1 MNLVAAHNFLRY
13 ENPFLL
19 ASGPPTASR
28 ELIARGFEAGWAG
41 AVTKTIRPDSM
52 PMSDVSPRFY
62 AFRHGQGDVYGFE
75 NIELVSR
82 RSTAYWMETIAG
94 LKRGHPEKILIASIM
109 GDSGRESWENL
120 ARRCE
125 GAGADALELNFSCP
139 HGMPE
144 RGVGAAI
151 GQDAGITGRITGWV
165 RGATS
170 LPVIVKLT
178 PNVTDVRPIA
188 LAAIEAGADALA
200 AINTVQ
206 CLAGVDLETLTPYP
220 QVNGFSTFGGYSG
233 AAVKPIGLRVV
244 AQAAATTGAPIHG
257 LGGIR
262 TWQDAVEYM
271 AVGATVV
278 QVCTEVMLR
287 GFGIVRGLIQGLSEY
302 MQRKGFESPANLTGA
317 ALKRLSSHEA
327 MSRTERVVPEMA
339 ARESCLLCGRCVTA
353 CRDGG
358 YGALRIEDQ
367 AVAIDTAKCDGCSLC
382 VLVCPAQALAMRER
396 KPAQAE

>member
-1 MNLVAAHNFLRY
+1 MNLSATHDSLRF
-13 ENPFLL
+13 ENPFVL
-19 ASGPPTASR
+19 ASGPPTAAR
-28 ELIARGFEAGWAG
+28 ELIERGFAAGWAG

-52 PMSDVSPRFY
+52 PMEDVSPRFY
-62 AFRHGQGDVYGFE
+62 ALRDGQGDVFGFE

-94 LKRGHPEKILIASIM
+94 LKRGHPGKILIASIM
-109 GDSGRESWENL
+109 GDSGRESWADL

-125 GAGADALELNFSCP
+125 AAGADALELNFSCP

-151 GQDAGITGRITGWV
+151 GQDAGITGRIAGWV
-165 RGATS
+165 RGATR

-188 LAAIEAGADALA
+188 LAAIEAGANALA

-206 CLAGVDLETLTPYP
+206 CLAGVDLETLSPCP
-220 QVNGFSTFGGYSG
+220 PVNGQSAFGGYSG
-233 AAVKPIGLRVV
+233 AAIKPIGLRVV
-244 AQAAATTGAPIHG
+244 AQAAAATKAPIHG

-262 TWQDAVEYM
+262 TWKDAVEYM

-278 QVCTEVMLR
+278 QVCTEVMIR
-287 GFGIVRGLIQGLSEY
+287 GFGLVRGMVEGLTGYLE
-302 MQRKGFESPANLTGA
+302 RKSLASPSDLTGA
-317 ALKRLSSHEA
+317 ALGRLVSHEA
-327 MSRTERVVPEMA
+327 LSREYRAIPEMVAPA
-339 ARESCLLCGRCVTA
+339 ACRLCGRCAAA

-358 YGALRIEDQ
+358 YHALRLENRSVSCD
-367 AVAIDTAKCDGCSLC
+367 AAKCDGCSLC
-382 VLVCPAQALAMRER
+382 ARVCPSGALAMR
-396 KPAQAE
+396 AVII